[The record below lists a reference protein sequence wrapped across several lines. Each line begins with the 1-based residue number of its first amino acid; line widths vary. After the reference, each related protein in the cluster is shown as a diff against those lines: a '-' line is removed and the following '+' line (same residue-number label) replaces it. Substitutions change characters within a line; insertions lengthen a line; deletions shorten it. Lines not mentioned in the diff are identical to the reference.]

1 MAKSTTG
8 QRINSKLLRAFALQL
23 ILVSLVTALGIF
35 VTNWIVQDM
44 LTEEALRGEADYF
57 WSLYAKDPQMALPN
71 TQNLTGYLRAPD
83 RMDLVPAA
91 LTDLQPGYG
100 RVSTLPD
107 TPLVYVSDFGEARL
121 YLVFAVRQ
129 VTELAFY
136 YGLLPLT
143 LIMLVIYGLA
153 LSTYRASIN
162 AISPLVRL
170 ANHLEAF
177 DYTQSAELN
186 LESFREVGN
195 SEVSTLIDAVS
206 HFAGRF
212 EAAIEREKV
221 FARDASHELR
231 TPLAVF
237 KGSLDLL
244 ERNTDRPKHDMD
256 ALHRMRR
263 TADNMQSLLQ
273 TLLILAREEYPEG
286 SEAEADLNRVV
297 RKEVERLEPLAEMRK
312 VRVSID
318 EQTQSSVP
326 APAEMLEILINNLVR
341 NAVNYSPGGEVVLVI
356 EPHTL
361 VVRDSGVGMSEQEQK
376 QLFQAFFRGE
386 GGRQRAN
393 GHGLGLAIVKRI
405 ADRYGW
411 HLAVRSELGEG
422 TEFRVRFSAL

>member
-1 MAKSTTG
+1 MSTPAG
-8 QRINSKLLRAFALQL
+8 QRINSKLLRAFSIQL

-57 WSLYAKDPQMALPN
+57 WGLYAQDSQMALPN
-71 TQNLTGYLRAPD
+71 TQNLTGYLRAPG
-83 RMDLVPAA
+83 RTGAVPDA
-91 LTDLQPGYG
+91 LADLQPGYG
-100 RVSTLPD
+100 RVAALPD
-107 TPLVYVSDFGEARL
+107 TPLVYVSDFGQARL

-136 YGLLPLT
+136 YGLLPLA
-143 LIMLVIYGLA
+143 LIMLVIYVLA
-153 LSTYRASIN
+153 LTTYRASLN

-177 DYTQSAELN
+177 DYTQSSQLD
-186 LESFREVGN
+186 LESFREAGN

-244 ERNTDRPKHDMD
+244 ERNTDRPKHDTD

-273 TLLILAREEYPEG
+273 TLLMLAREEYPESSDG
-286 SEAEADLNRVV
+286 HADLNRVV
-297 RKEVERLEPLAEMRK
+297 RKEMERLEPLIAMRN
-312 VRVSID
+312 VDLRIE
-318 EQTQSSVP
+318 EQAQSSVA

-356 EPHTL
+356 EADGL
-361 VVRDSGVGMSEQEQK
+361 IVRDSGVGMSEDEQK

-405 ADRYGW
+405 VDRYDW
-411 HLAVRSELGEG
+411 HISVQSQLGEG
-422 TEFRVRFSAL
+422 TEFRVCF